1 MDGKQGKVT
10 VTDLVEKAE
19 DELELKED
27 VVCKKEEDKKDDDQ
41 RIKYHYAC

>member
-1 MDGKQGKVT
+1 LDGKQGKVT

-19 DELELKED
+19 DELELKD